1 MSDQMLK
8 SEKGMDRI
16 PQYVAV
22 LLVYHAA
29 LASAQLSLGHS
40 GLLPQLYLR

>member
-1 MSDQMLK
+1 MSDQTLI
-8 SEKGMDRI
+8 SEKGLDRI

-29 LASAQLSLGHS
+29 LASTQLSLGHN
-40 GLLPQLYLR
+40 GLLPQLFLR